1 MNDSFLSQAT
11 LLYVEDD
18 ETTRNYMSQRLV
30 KKVKKLFLAI
40 DGEDGIAQFQTHQ
53 PDIILTDVVMPKLN
67 GIDMAREIKALSP
80 KIPIVITSAHGDTS
94 FLLDAIDLGIDGYLL
109 KPLNKAKLF
118 QTLEDNIE
126 RRFLEQ
132 KLLQQK
138 DDLILHQSKLASV
151 GEMVGY
157 IAHQWKQPLNI
168 LFMNIQMIELEDKE
182 GVVDKKYFKK
192 FITDSKTVVNFMS
205 DTMDDFLGFFKTDKD
220 KKFSVLKSIEKP
232 VKMLKPLFEKHGIK
246 LNISGND
253 FFING
258 CESEFQQVLL
268 NLLNNA
274 RDAHLHNNT
283 TNAHLNISCEVMDL
297 IGIISIDDNA
307 GGIPLE
313 LREKIFEPYF
323 TTKAREDGTGIG
335 LYMSRK
341 IIHEKMNGEL
351 NFVSKNEG
359 ACFEVKLGV
368 AK

>member
-1 MNDSFLSQAT
+1 MNESFLSQAT

-18 ETTRNYMSQRLV
+18 ETTRNYMRQRLE

-53 PDIILTDVVMPKLN
+53 PDMILTDVVMPKLN
-67 GIDMAREIKALSP
+67 GIDMARKIKQINP

-109 KPLNKAKLF
+109 KPLDKTKLF
-118 QTLEDNIE
+118 ASLEDNIR

-168 LFMNIQMIELEDKE
+168 LFMNIQMIELENKE
-182 GVVDKKYFKK
+182 GVVDKTYFKK

-232 VKMLKPLFEKHGIK
+232 MKMLKPLFEKHGIN
-246 LNISGND
+246 LSISGDD
-253 FFING
+253 FSING

-283 TNAHLNISCEVMDL
+283 TNAHLYISCTVMNL
-297 IGIISIDDNA
+297 IGIISIEDNA
-307 GGIPLE
+307 GGIPSE

-323 TTKAREDGTGIG
+323 TTKTREDGTGIG

-341 IIHEKMNGEL
+341 IIQEKMNGEL
-351 NFVSKNEG
+351 SFVSKNEG
-359 ACFEVKLGV
+359 ACFEIKLDIQV
-368 AK
+368 